1 MNFGDVMSTCSRN
14 VPFAMVILQLNSLKQ
29 FYTCDSKSRLR
40 SDAVIETPT
49 LNVEPS
55 TEPQHVNSEAD
66 LASAVSETDTA
77 TSSGTTVSLRL
88 HVLTQAKFE
97 ILRII
102 TDQVVD
108 VYVCVGSFCI
118 TTSSLVEGNV
128 SLFISC
134 CALLCHALH
143 SSPAV
148 CRPLYVTIV
157 LCLIFCI

>member
-1 MNFGDVMSTCSRN
+1 MS
-14 VPFAMVILQLNSLKQ
+14 I
-29 FYTCDSKSRLR
+29 
-40 SDAVIETPT
+40 
-49 LNVEPS
+49 PS

-148 CRPLYVTIV
+148 CRPPLCNNSSLSYLLYLTYV
-157 LCLIFCI
+157 LCTFHILL